1 MKKSLY
7 TLLILLVILPVSEA
21 FAQKGQSKP
30 KEKQFGYDIQGPFCC
45 GLARVKKANKWG
57 YIDTTGNIVI
67 PIKFNEVE
75 NFSDN
80 LARVRKDRKW
90 GLYDNTGKELIK
102 PTFDYIGPF
111 VNGVARVA
119 IDAEEFYMNTE
130 GLRVDK
136 NGKRMVG
143 GEVVEPAGD

>member
-1 MKKSLY
+1 MKNILQASLIFLFVL
-7 TLLILLVILPVSEA
+7 TA
-21 FAQKGQSKP
+21 TGTFAQKGGKTKP
-30 KEKQFGYDIQGPFCC
+30 KEKQFGYEIQGPFCC
-45 GLARVKKANKWG
+45 GLARVKKDHKWG

-111 VNGVARVA
+111 VNGVATVA

-136 NGKRMVG
+136 NGARMVG
-143 GEVVEPAGD
+143 GEVVEPE